1 MNLAEISVQ
10 VATSCLFG
18 TKLNPCEKY
27 VDLSIKLRLALTFK
41 LFRYIQPH

>member
-10 VATSCLFG
+10 AATSCLFG
-18 TKLNPCEKY
+18 TKLNHYEKY

-41 LFRYIQPH
+41 LFRYIQTH